1 MARAQLDVIQYFV
14 PAQKGPEEPPPPD
27 PRRTAVVGFVV
38 IVLLVIAGLF
48 LTHVLRNVSRVQDC
62 VMQGRTNCAPVDSN
76 SGH

>member
-1 MARAQLDVIQYFV
+1 VIQYFV

-48 LTHVLRNVSRVQDC
+48 LTHVLRNVSGVQDC

-76 SGH
+76 SGR